1 MEKTWFVQFL
11 TSKFEWNLNK
21 EIKCQMIFQL
31 TIADEIP
38 FMKKIIIKSSY
49 PGALKSYNF
58 IWIANIF

>member
-1 MEKTWFVQFL
+1 
-11 TSKFEWNLNK
+11 
-21 EIKCQMIFQL
+21 MIFQL

-58 IWIANIF
+58 IWNAFFNPPAMQSLQRVSCFILRVVFP

>member
-1 MEKTWFVQFL
+1 
-11 TSKFEWNLNK
+11 
-21 EIKCQMIFQL
+21 MIFQS